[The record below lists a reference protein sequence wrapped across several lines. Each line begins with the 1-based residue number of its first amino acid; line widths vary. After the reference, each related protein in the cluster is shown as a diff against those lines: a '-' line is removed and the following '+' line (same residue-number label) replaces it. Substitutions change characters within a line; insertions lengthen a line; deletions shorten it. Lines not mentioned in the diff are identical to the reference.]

1 MGTAEKQQKE
11 TRLFG
16 NKRNGTEESKRT
28 LLGNSSAVSGG
39 SQVPGYFLVGLLIRL
54 HCHPLKYT
62 SESKSREKSQP
73 PAGPFP
79 LHHALRLRFSHRS
92 RRRAP
97 LEQRRKQC
105 YPTSFLC
112 LPSEC
117 GPRDSSNCSFRDS
130 AHDTSP
136 VTPASRKHQVATRCD
151 NGSYLPISACL

>member
-1 MGTAEKQQKE
+1 M
-11 TRLFG
+11 
-16 NKRNGTEESKRT
+16 
-28 LLGNSSAVSGG
+28 LLGNNSAVSGG
-39 SQVPGYFLVGLLIRL
+39 SQVPGHFLEGLLIRL

-112 LPSEC
+112 LPSERGSC
-117 GPRDSSNCSFRDS
+117 DSSNCSFRDS
-130 AHDTSP
+130 AHDISCNTSQP
-136 VTPASRKHQVATRCD
+136 
-151 NGSYLPISACL
+151 